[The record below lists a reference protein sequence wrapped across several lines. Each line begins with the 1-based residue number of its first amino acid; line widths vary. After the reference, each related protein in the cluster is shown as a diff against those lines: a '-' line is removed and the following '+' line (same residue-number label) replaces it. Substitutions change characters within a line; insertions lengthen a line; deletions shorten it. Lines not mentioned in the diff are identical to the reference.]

1 MVWLGCLSLFINFG
15 FMKSIIL
22 ILLFFSV
29 LAACNQTSK
38 SEASNATDSE
48 TAKTTTETK
57 PEKIIMFFG
66 NSITAGY
73 GVSTDEAFPAR
84 VQAILDSL
92 GYPYKV
98 VNAGLSGETSAGG
111 LNRIDWVL
119 RTVPDVFVL
128 ELGGN
133 DGLRGLKLSETKK
146 NLSAIIEKVEAV
158 NPEAKI
164 VLAGMEVPPNLGQD
178 YTAEFKSLYKELA
191 EVHDVVF
198 IPFILEGVGGEE
210 DLNQSDGIHPNVEG
224 HQKVAQTVW
233 GYLSPLIT
241 KSTSGEGI

>member
-1 MVWLGCLSLFINFG
+1 MKSAILIVLFI
-15 FMKSIIL
+15 SIM
-22 ILLFFSV
+22 
-29 LAACNQTSK
+29 AACNQSPKREDSK
-38 SEASNATDSE
+38 SDGSEATK
-48 TAKTTTETK
+48 KTTEET

-73 GVSTDEAFPAR
+73 GVSTDEAFPA
-84 VQAILDSL
+84 QIQLILDSL

-146 NLSAIIEKVEAV
+146 NLSAIIDKVEAV
-158 NPEAKI
+158 NPAVKI
-164 VLAGMEVPPNLGQD
+164 ILAGMEVPPNLGQD
-178 YTAEFKSLYKELA
+178 YTAEFRSLYKDLA
-191 EVHDVVF
+191 QTHDVVF

-210 DLNQSDGIHPNVEG
+210 DLNQSDGIHPNIEG
-224 HQKVAQTVW
+224 HKVVAQTVW
-233 GYLSPLIT
+233 GYLSPMLD
-241 KSTSGEGI
+241 KKTSGEGI